1 VVGSGREAR
10 VGVAGV
16 TAGPAAVREDRVV
29 TADWQE
35 PGAHPVAPG
44 IHRIPL
50 PLPQDGLRAVN
61 VYAVTAGSSVTM
73 IDAGWAL
80 AESRTQLEQSLKH
93 LDAGLGD
100 IDRFL
105 ITHVHRDHYTQAV
118 AIRREFGTRVSVGI
132 GERPSLAAL
141 NSGGYD
147 DRAQAVQLRRYG
159 ASEVL
164 AELIARGWGG
174 RIDPSDWEPPTDWL
188 ADGQTLSI
196 GERTLRAVHT
206 PGHTRGHVVFADL
219 AAGLLFAGDH
229 VLPHITPS
237 IGFEASPPESPLA
250 DYLRSLA
257 AVRAMPDLRLLPA
270 HGPVAES
277 VHARVD
283 ELVAHHEDRLAASEA
298 AVRAG
303 AVTPYEAARALGWT
317 RRNRPF
323 ADLDPWNR
331 MLAVCETAAHLLVL
345 VAQGRL
351 RHTTVDGVD
360 HFAP

>member
-1 VVGSGREAR
+1 M
-10 VGVAGV
+10 
-16 TAGPAAVREDRVV
+16 

-80 AESRTQLEQSLKH
+80 AESRSQLQQSLKQI
-93 LDAGLGD
+93 DAGLGD

-105 ITHVHRDHYTQAV
+105 VTHVHRDHYTQAV
-118 AIRREFGTRVSVGI
+118 AVRREFGTRVSLGI
-132 GERPSLAAL
+132 GERPSLEEL
-141 NSGGYD
+141 NGTGSG

-159 ASEVL
+159 AGEVL
-164 AELIARGWGG
+164 DELVARGWGG
-174 RIDPSDWEPPTDWL
+174 RIDPSHWEPPTDWL
-188 ADGQTLSI
+188 TDGQTLAV
-196 GERTLRAVHT
+196 GERVLRAVHT
-206 PGHTRGHVVFADL
+206 PGHTRGHLVFADL
-219 AAGLLFAGDH
+219 AGGLLFAGDH

-237 IGFEASPPESPLA
+237 IGFEASVAESPLA

-270 HGPVAES
+270 HGPVADS

-303 AVTPYEAARALGWT
+303 AVTPYEVAGALGWT
-317 RRNRPF
+317 RRHRAF

-345 VAQGRL
+345 AAQGRL

-360 HFAP
+360 HFGP

>member
-1 VVGSGREAR
+1 
-10 VGVAGV
+10 VAGV
-16 TAGPAAVREDRVV
+16 TAGPAAVREDQVV

-237 IGFEASPPESPLA
+237 IGFEASPTESPLA

-270 HGPVAES
+270 HGPVADS

-317 RRNRPF
+317 RRNRAF

-351 RHTTVDGVD
+351 RRTTLDGVD

>member
-1 VVGSGREAR
+1 M
-10 VGVAGV
+10 
-16 TAGPAAVREDRVV
+16 

-35 PGAHPVAPG
+35 PGAHEVAPG

-80 AESRTQLEQSLKH
+80 EESRAQLERSLKQI
-93 LDAGLGD
+93 DSGLGD

-105 ITHVHRDHYTQAV
+105 VTHVHRDHYTQAV
-118 AIRREFGTRVSVGI
+118 AVRREFGTRVSLGI
-132 GERPSLAAL
+132 GERPSLEEL
-141 NSGGYD
+141 NGTWNG
-147 DRAQAVQLRRYG
+147 DRAQGVQLRRYG
-159 ASEVL
+159 ATAVL
-164 AELIARGWGG
+164 DELVGRGWGG
-174 RIDPSDWEPPTDWL
+174 PVDPRDWELPTDWL
-188 ADGQTLSI
+188 TDGQTLAV
-196 GERTLRAVHT
+196 GERKLRAVHT
-206 PGHTRGHVVFADL
+206 PGHTRGHLVFADL
-219 AAGLLFAGDH
+219 AGGLLFAGDH

-237 IGFEASPPESPLA
+237 IGFEASVTESPLA
-250 DYLRSLA
+250 DYLGSLA

-270 HGPVAES
+270 HGPVAAS

-283 ELVAHHEDRLAASEA
+283 ELVAHHEDRLAACDA
-298 AVRAG
+298 TVRAG
-303 AVTPYEAARALGWT
+303 AVTPYEVAQALGWT
-317 RRNRPF
+317 RRNRAF

-345 VAQGRL
+345 AAQGRL

-360 HFAP
+360 HFVP

>member
-1 VVGSGREAR
+1 M
-10 VGVAGV
+10 
-16 TAGPAAVREDRVV
+16 
-29 TADWQE
+29 TADWQQ

-80 AESRTQLEQSLKH
+80 AESRTQLDRSLKQ

-105 ITHVHRDHYTQAV
+105 VTHVHRDHYTQAV
-118 AIRREFGTRVSVGI
+118 AIRREFGTRVSLGI
-132 GERPSLAAL
+132 GERPSLEEL
-141 NSGGYD
+141 TGTRSG
-147 DRAQAVQLRRYG
+147 DRAQALQLHRYG

-164 AELIARGWGG
+164 DELVARGWGG
-174 RIDPSDWEPPTDWL
+174 RIDPSHWELPTDWL
-188 ADGQTLSI
+188 TDGQTLAA
-196 GERTLRAVHT
+196 GERALRAVHT
-206 PGHTRGHVVFADL
+206 PGHTRGHLVFADL
-219 AAGLLFAGDH
+219 AGGLLFAGDH

-237 IGFEASPPESPLA
+237 IGFEASPTESPLA

-270 HGPVAES
+270 HGPVADS

-303 AVTPYEAARALGWT
+303 AATPYEVARALGWT
-317 RRNRPF
+317 RRNRAF
-323 ADLDPWNR
+323 ADLDAWNR

-345 VAQGRL
+345 AAQRRL

-360 HFAP
+360 HFEP

>member
-1 VVGSGREAR
+1 M
-10 VGVAGV
+10 
-16 TAGPAAVREDRVV
+16 
-29 TADWQE
+29 TADWQQ

-80 AESRTQLEQSLKH
+80 AESRTQLEQSLKQ

-105 ITHVHRDHYTQAV
+105 VTHVHRDHYTQAV
-118 AIRREFGTRVSVGI
+118 AIRREFGTRVSLGI
-132 GERPSLAAL
+132 GERPSLEEL
-141 NSGGYD
+141 NGTRSG
-147 DRAQAVQLRRYG
+147 DRAQALQLRRYG

-164 AELIARGWGG
+164 DELVARGWGG

-188 ADGQTLSI
+188 TDGQPLAV
-196 GERTLRAVHT
+196 GERALLAVHT
-206 PGHTRGHVVFADL
+206 PGHTRGHLVFADL
-219 AAGLLFAGDH
+219 AGGLLFAGDH

-237 IGFEASPPESPLA
+237 IGFEASPSESPLA

-257 AVRAMPDLRLLPA
+257 AVRAMPDLWLLPA
-270 HGPVAES
+270 HGPVTDS

-303 AVTPYEAARALGWT
+303 AATPYEVARALGWT
-317 RRNRPF
+317 RRNRAF

-345 VAQGRL
+345 ATQGRL

-360 HFAP
+360 HFGP

>member
-1 VVGSGREAR
+1 M
-10 VGVAGV
+10 
-16 TAGPAAVREDRVV
+16 
-29 TADWQE
+29 TADWQQ

-80 AESRTQLEQSLKH
+80 EESRSQLERSLKQ

-105 ITHVHRDHYTQAV
+105 VTHVHRDHYTQAV
-118 AIRREFGTRVSVGI
+118 AIRREFGTRVSLGI
-132 GERPSLAAL
+132 GERPSLEEL
-141 NSGGYD
+141 NGTRSG
-147 DRAQAVQLRRYG
+147 DRAQALQLRRYG
-159 ASEVL
+159 AGEVL
-164 AELIARGWGG
+164 DALIARGWGG
-174 RIDPSDWEPPTDWL
+174 RIDPSHWEPPTDWL
-188 ADGQTLSI
+188 TDGQTLAV
-196 GERTLRAVHT
+196 GELALRAVHT
-206 PGHTRGHVVFADL
+206 PGHTRGHLVFADL
-219 AAGLLFAGDH
+219 AGGLLFAGDH
-229 VLPHITPS
+229 VLPHITPT
-237 IGFEASPPESPLA
+237 IGFEASPTESPLA

-270 HGPVAES
+270 HGPVADS

-303 AVTPYEAARALGWT
+303 AATPYEVARALGWT
-317 RRNRPF
+317 RRNRAF
-323 ADLDPWNR
+323 ADLDAWNR

-345 VAQGRL
+345 AAQRRL

-360 HFAP
+360 HFEP

>member
-1 VVGSGREAR
+1 M
-10 VGVAGV
+10 
-16 TAGPAAVREDRVV
+16 
-29 TADWQE
+29 TADWQQ

-61 VYAVTAGSSVTM
+61 VYAVTAGSSVTL

-80 AESRTQLEQSLKH
+80 AESRTQLEQSLKQ

-105 ITHVHRDHYTQAV
+105 VTHVHRDHYTQAV
-118 AIRREFGTRVSVGI
+118 AIRREFGTRVSLGI
-132 GERPSLAAL
+132 GERASLEEL
-141 NSGGYD
+141 TGTRSG
-147 DRAQAVQLRRYG
+147 DRAQARQLRRYG

-164 AELIARGWGG
+164 DELVARGWGG
-174 RIDPSDWEPPTDWL
+174 RIDPSDWAPPTDWL
-188 ADGQTLSI
+188 TDGQTLTV
-196 GERTLRAVHT
+196 GERALLAVHT
-206 PGHTRGHVVFADL
+206 PGHTRGHLVFADL
-219 AAGLLFAGDH
+219 AGGLLFAGDH

-237 IGFEASPPESPLA
+237 IGFEASPSESPLA

-270 HGPVAES
+270 HGPVTGS

-303 AVTPYEAARALGWT
+303 AATPYEVARALGWT
-317 RRNRPF
+317 RRNRVF

-345 VAQGRL
+345 AAQGRL

-360 HFAP
+360 HFGP